1 MDKDGEI
8 GETDIRDSVSKSV
21 LVRKLSFPALETMSV
36 LASSLP
42 VWE

>member
-1 MDKDGEI
+1 MDRDGEI
-8 GETDIRDSVSKSV
+8 GETDIRHSVSKSV
-21 LVRKLSFPALETMSV
+21 FVRKLSYPALETMSV